1 MDRLSE
7 VLSSEEFCVTAVRGL
22 SRQDVLGRLGVTAG
36 EELPEYRIDNGAE
49 HLGMDAWAVRLYE
62 PPGSEWF
69 YLFDVNGH
77 EGASHKALR
86 RLSQGAEAV
95 SVWSLLMS
103 TTHVTQARDG
113 EIVATCSTWLFEP
126 ASGPD
131 PDRLN
136 GALERAGFF
145 REDEDESEEG
155 FDDARAAL
163 EAVEE
168 EFHWRVEPGAVEGPL
183 PTVIVPVHLG

>member
-1 MDRLSE
+1 MLN
-7 VLSSEEFCVTAVRGL
+7 SEEFCVTAVRGL
-22 SRQDVLGRLGVTAG
+22 TQQDVLDRLGIVVQ
-36 EELPEYRIDNGAE
+36 EELPQYRIDNGVE
-49 HLGMDAWAVRLYE
+49 HLGMDAWAVRLYS

-69 YLFDVNGH
+69 YLIDVNGH
-77 EGASHKALR
+77 EGASHKRPVLR
-86 RLSQGAEAV
+86 QLSQGTEVV
-95 SVWSLLMS
+95 SVWSLIGS

-113 EIVATCSTWLFEP
+113 EIVATCSTWLFES
-126 ASGPD
+126 ASGSD

-145 REDEDESEEG
+145 REDESEEG

-168 EFHWRVEPGAVEGPL
+168 EFRLRVEPGAVEGPL
-183 PTVIVPVHLG
+183 PTVIVPIQLD